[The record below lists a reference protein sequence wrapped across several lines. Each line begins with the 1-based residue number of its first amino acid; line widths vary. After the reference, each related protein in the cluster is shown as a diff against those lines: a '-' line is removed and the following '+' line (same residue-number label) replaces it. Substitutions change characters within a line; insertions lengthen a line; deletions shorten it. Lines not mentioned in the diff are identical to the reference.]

1 MRQQLASL
9 AMLAALAACGGGGG
23 NQTASDSA
31 TSPAAVLQVQAL
43 PSAIET
49 STTTS
54 TVAAK
59 AVDLTDAIAILKMI
73 VGLDVN
79 AGGAP
84 LTAYQAYAADV
95 DGNGK
100 VELSDAISVLK
111 RIVGLETASANW
123 MFFNGTPIVADKLNP
138 GLPAS
143 VSAAVGSSNN
153 VSMTAVLRGDVVSSS
168 AFTYSWA
175 LTVPSGSTA
184 TLAST
189 TAANPSFKA
198 DVAGAYVATMIITD
212 GSSNVATSSVT
223 LTACNASSNTSS
235 PFSGCT
241 SAGGD
246 VSNSSTT
253 VSGVASAGAPIAGA
267 YINVLSANGKYYS
280 PSATTGADGTFQFT
294 LNTITYPTPLLVQIS
309 KTAGQSIGT
318 YYSYVSGS
326 DLSGLVITPLSNA
339 VLGLATN
346 SNLDQIYSSAEIP
359 ASLSNTSINAALQQ
373 VAKATSNQLVSLNV
387 SDSALLLKNTSYMA
401 NGTGQDAILD
411 AVSLGTANTNNGSVL
426 VSSKLTGV
434 SVQLDNGATSASISS
449 IPFSSNSANLLVS
462 LIGKIND
469 VNLCVKNAI
478 NTNSSSASCMDV
490 NFYDAGSNASTF
502 ISNIRSYIGTIT
514 SIGNASISWCKL
526 DTPGLTLD
534 SPASNLS
541 GQTGICHSTFEV
553 TTPAIKFKASNQY
566 KFKLASASS
575 GISSGISV
583 LDVKMYG
590 NQLRDSLEIKPRIWV
605 KSRVDSFPNNNTGI
619 TSGYAFDIGTA
630 LQQTSGNPLVLATSN
645 LSAKVEI
652 LDSSGSNISTLYM
665 QCVQGA
671 NCIDGNLTI
680 CKSASPTC
688 AQSLDTTANMVLS
701 VNSSLSQSI
710 IQAKR
715 LGFVSA
721 KITAYNKIL
730 SDTNKSIN
738 YTKTIPIEG
747 IPIAQNIADSLTYP
761 ALTTASQAA
770 LAAWSGASTLSLN
783 FNRGSK
789 NINLYGINFGSQ
801 PSADVA
807 DSNLTLT
814 GTTTTANFTGINSR
828 NGSTIIPL
836 TSGCSN
842 VTTSS
847 ASIASWRAIYFSGT
861 FNNIELIVKVF
872 GSCYSSNY

>member
-1 MRQQLASL
+1 
-9 AMLAALAACGGGGG
+9 
-23 NQTASDSA
+23 
-31 TSPAAVLQVQAL
+31 
-43 PSAIET
+43 
-49 STTTS
+49 
-54 TVAAK
+54 
-59 AVDLTDAIAILKMI
+59 
-73 VGLDVN
+73 
-79 AGGAP
+79 
-84 LTAYQAYAADV
+84 
-95 DGNGK
+95 
-100 VELSDAISVLK
+100 
-111 RIVGLETASANW
+111 
-123 MFFNGTPIVADKLNP
+123 
-138 GLPAS
+138 
-143 VSAAVGSSNN
+143 
-153 VSMTAVLRGDVVSSS
+153 
-168 AFTYSWA
+168 
-175 LTVPSGSTA
+175 
-184 TLAST
+184 
-189 TAANPSFKA
+189 
-198 DVAGAYVATMIITD
+198 
-212 GSSNVATSSVT
+212 
-223 LTACNASSNTSS
+223 
-235 PFSGCT
+235 
-241 SAGGD
+241 
-246 VSNSSTT
+246 
-253 VSGVASAGAPIAGA
+253 
-267 YINVLSANGKYYS
+267 
-280 PSATTGADGTFQFT
+280 
-294 LNTITYPTPLLVQIS
+294 
-309 KTAGQSIGT
+309 
-318 YYSYVSGS
+318 
-326 DLSGLVITPLSNA
+326 
-339 VLGLATN
+339 
-346 SNLDQIYSSAEIP
+346 
-359 ASLSNTSINAALQQ
+359 
-373 VAKATSNQLVSLNV
+373 
-387 SDSALLLKNTSYMA
+387 
-401 NGTGQDAILD
+401 
-411 AVSLGTANTNNGSVL
+411 
-426 VSSKLTGV
+426 
-434 SVQLDNGATSASISS
+434 
-449 IPFSSNSANLLVS
+449 
-462 LIGKIND
+462 LIGNIND
-469 VNLCVKNAI
+469 VNLCFKNAI

-514 SIGNASISWCKL
+514 SIGNASISWCTL

-575 GISSGISV
+575 GVSV

-730 SDTNKSIN
+730 SDTTKSIN

-761 ALTTASQAA
+761 ALTTASQTA

-789 NINLYGINFGSQ
+789 NINLWLFL
-801 PSADVA
+801 A
-807 DSNLTLT
+807 
-814 GTTTTANFTGINSR
+814 
-828 NGSTIIPL
+828 
-836 TSGCSN
+836 
-842 VTTSS
+842 
-847 ASIASWRAIYFSGT
+847 
-861 FNNIELIVKVF
+861 
-872 GSCYSSNY
+872 